1 MSSAIAKTSVIA
13 VIVVIIVAAVASA
26 YVYTSSTQ
34 NTNTSTQAVAVGLEI
49 GAADASDVPEMHA
62 LTVDLPTL
70 GYTSNPVIFTGPQV
84 LAAALLSGGVDI
96 ASGSPSEV
104 ANLASKGQSI
114 VDFGVSYAVA
124 DEIMVCTSNVTTMGQ
139 LATDHVTVGM
149 TSLTD
154 VSYFVPDVYL
164 AQNGYNPNN
173 VNWQVVPGA
182 AGRGAALL
190 SGKIPCG
197 ATDVTSTLI
206 LLAQPGSKFH
216 IVATLASLEP
226 NFPFQM
232 YYTTKAY
239 YDAHCTSAT
248 NNICLALLKANLI
261 AYRWAQTKSNYLA
274 FGPSVV
280 GSSINSSI
288 LSSSYDLL
296 KQTGIWNPNLPWNI
310 TIANTIANITATYK
324 LVTAYA
330 PPSSWANFT
339 LYNMA
344 IQAEGMV

>member
-1 MSSAIAKTSVIA
+1 MSTAIGKLNVVA
-13 VIVVIIVAAVASA
+13 VIVVIVFAAVASA
-26 YVYTSSTQ
+26 YVYSTSTQ
-34 NTNTSTQAVAVGLEI
+34 NTTSVSKVVSVGLEI
-49 GAADASDVPEMHA
+49 GAADASDVPEMYA
-62 LTVDLPTL
+62 LTNELPTL
-70 GYTSNPVIFTGPQV
+70 GYTSNPQIFTGPQV

-114 VDFGVSYAVA
+114 VDFGVSYQVA
-124 DEIMVCTSNVTTMGQ
+124 DEIMVCTNNVTSMGQ

-154 VSYFVPDVYL
+154 VSYFVPAVYL
-164 AQNGYNPNN
+164 DQNGYDASA

-206 LLAQPGSKFH
+206 LEQQSGNFR

-239 YDAHCTSAT
+239 YDAHCMSAT
-248 NNICLALLKANLI
+248 NNVCLALLKANLL
-261 AYRWAQTKSNYLA
+261 AYRWAQTKSNYMSFA
-274 FGPSVV
+274 PSVV
-280 GSSINSSI
+280 GASINTTT

-324 LVTAYA
+324 LVTSYA
-330 PPSSWANFT
+330 PPSTWANFT
-339 LYNMA
+339 LYNLA
-344 IQAEGMV
+344 IQAEGSYS